1 MNASV
6 INTST
11 SDSRATTPASSPRMM
26 SHGIPRR
33 VRTGRSRVAEKV
45 PAKATCSMAIVPP
58 GCIFQVTRR
67 QINYLEGNADD
78 EQPGG
83 CVSSPQL
90 SLSWR
95 CAMPTNGSTE
105 ARKLRSRLNHPIIDA
120 DGHWL
125 EYGPVMR
132 EEFRRIGGDAA
143 VEALAT
149 ATDRVP
155 SSLRMSLPERRR
167 RRVGM
172 EAFWSSPSENVL
184 DRATAMLPRLMYER
198 LDDLGIDFCVVYPTA
213 GLGFHRM
220 QDTRL
225 RRAICRA
232 YNVFTADQFRGL
244 EDRVIPAAII
254 PMYTPEEAIE
264 ELEFASRQLGYRVM
278 MVGGLMRRRVPAVAE
293 EQPDAAR
300 FAEWYDVIG
309 IDSDYDYDPV
319 WEKCRALR
327 VAPSFHNG
335 ARSILLRNSPSNFC
349 YNHIGHFASAGHA
362 VAKALFFGGVTRRF
376 PDLNFAFLEGGV
388 GWACMLYADLI
399 GHWDKRNRQSIE
411 STNPNKLD
419 LAALL
424 GYTQKYGR
432 DAMVD
437 AVRRGEGL
445 EGDSNS
451 KLTGGLE
458 DLDDYFRCKVARK
471 EDLRDLF
478 VPRFYFGCE
487 ADDPVNAWAFNR
499 RANPMGARLNALFS
513 SDIGHFDVP
522 DMTEVVP
529 EAYELV
535 EHELIT
541 ADDFRDFMFT
551 NAVRFW
557 GEVNP
562 DFFKGTAVEKAAA
575 EALARP
581 VGAPAVR

>member
-1 MNASV
+1 
-6 INTST
+6 
-11 SDSRATTPASSPRMM
+11 
-26 SHGIPRR
+26 
-33 VRTGRSRVAEKV
+33 
-45 PAKATCSMAIVPP
+45 
-58 GCIFQVTRR
+58 
-67 QINYLEGNADD
+67 
-78 EQPGG
+78 
-83 CVSSPQL
+83 
-90 SLSWR
+90 
-95 CAMPTNGSTE
+95 MPTNGSTE

-155 SSLRMSLPERRR
+155 SALRMSLPERRR

-264 ELEFASRQLGYRVM
+264 ELEFASRQLGYKVM

-309 IDSDYDYDPV
+309 IDSDHDYDPV
-319 WEKCRALR
+319 WAKCRELR

-399 GHWDKRNRQSIE
+399 GHWEKRNRQAIE
-411 STNPNKLD
+411 ATNPNKLD

-424 GYTQKYGR
+424 GYAQKYGR
-432 DAMVD
+432 DAVVE

-458 DLDDYFRCKVARK
+458 DLDDYFRCKVTRK
-471 EDLRDLF
+471 DDLRDLF

-499 RANPMGARLNALFS
+499 RANPMGVRLNALFS

-522 DMTEVVP
+522 DMTDVVP

-535 EHELIT
+535 EHELLT

-575 EALARP
+575 QALAKP
-581 VGAPAVR
+581 VGAAAGR

>member
-1 MNASV
+1 
-6 INTST
+6 
-11 SDSRATTPASSPRMM
+11 M
-26 SHGIPRR
+26 S
-33 VRTGRSRVAEKV
+33 
-45 PAKATCSMAIVPP
+45 
-58 GCIFQVTRR
+58 
-67 QINYLEGNADD
+67 
-78 EQPGG
+78 
-83 CVSSPQL
+83 
-90 SLSWR
+90 
-95 CAMPTNGSTE
+95 E
-105 ARKLRSRLNHPIIDA
+105 ARTLRARLSHPIIDA

-125 EYGPVMR
+125 EYSPVMR

-143 VEALAT
+143 VEGLALAS
-149 ATDRVP
+149 ARVP
-155 SSLRMSLPERRR
+155 NSLKQSVAERAR

-213 GLGFHRM
+213 GLGYHRM
-220 QDTRL
+220 PDTRL

-264 ELEFASRQLGYRVM
+264 EIEFAVKQLNYKVVM
-278 MVGGLMRRRVPAVAE
+278 LGGLMRRRVQALEE
-293 EQPDAAR
+293 EQPEASKLV
-300 FAEWYDVIG
+300 EWYDVIG
-309 IDSDYDYDPV
+309 IDSQHDYDPV
-319 WEKCRALR
+319 WQKCRELKI
-327 VAPSFHNG
+327 APSFHNG

-399 GHWDKRNRQSIE
+399 GHWEKRNGQAIQSTHP
-411 STNPNKLD
+411 SKLN
-419 LAALL
+419 LAELL
-424 GYTQKYGR
+424 RYTEKYGR
-432 DAMVD
+432 PEMVD
-437 AVRRGEGL
+437 AVRKGEGL

-451 KLTGGLE
+451 TLTGGVE
-458 DLDDYFRCKVARK
+458 DPDDYFRCKIEKKQDIK
-471 EDLRDLF
+471 ELF

-487 ADDPVNAWAFNR
+487 ADDPANAWAFND
-499 RANPMGARLNALFS
+499 RANPMRARLNAIFS

-535 EHELIT
+535 EHGLINET
-541 ADDFRDFMFT
+541 DFRDFMFA

-562 DFFKGTAVEKAAA
+562 NFFKGTAVEKQAA
-575 EALARP
+575 EVLAN
-581 VGAPAVR
+581 GGSHVR